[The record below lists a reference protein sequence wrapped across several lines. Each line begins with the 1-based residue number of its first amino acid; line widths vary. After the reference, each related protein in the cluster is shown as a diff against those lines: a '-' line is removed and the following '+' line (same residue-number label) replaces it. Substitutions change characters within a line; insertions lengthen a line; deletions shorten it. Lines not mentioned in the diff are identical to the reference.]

1 MTIDGKKEVR
11 VVALIDKICTSI
23 NVNEDG
29 DALTHNE
36 TSDIADGWAVEGE
49 HILTDGG
56 VEDLESAD
64 LKQIEEYFKEY
75 ERKAAKF
82 DNRREFEMIESFITD
97 EKASGRKRRETA
109 RLLAAG
115 EEVRISA
122 EVAELKKYRFRQNN
136 LADEQEL
143 HQKVSDAEKSH
154 ATRKMAIAKAAQ
166 FATSDCRKQF
176 KRVRDFFQELHDTRK
191 KKLHWQYERSLKIQ
205 SMLHRLRNTDPR
217 VMALEQ
223 NTVERIFRKKESDMG
238 EINMIQNLEEA
249 TYLERIIS
257 LLDDVQ
263 ETKEDAANAYFRL
276 QINHVRQQQDSD
288 TKRLYDLTDMKAK
301 SMIEMAELI
310 GKYVK
315 EEYQDREDDEK
326 TKEHVEAT
334 ERKKDFQATS
344 SNVLLSV
351 SDLYDTILWSV
362 AAGSIGLSSSD
373 NDSFESYDEEDD
385 EDEEQNKNKNS
396 SSNGNSNTSSSSNGH
411 DLNEMNDGTKPAED
425 GFVED
430 NKFWHDNNGDTASIQ
445 SGSTANSTSVESH
458 ESLSPVGHIFVK
470 KLRRGIRAKEKQ
482 IEKKHSAERKQE
494 GRQFR
499 TEARKLKEKHQA
511 IVDGILAKCV
521 DERYNLRDAISHRM
535 AMVERNQTLSTQT
548 LQEAIEADVNTM
560 QGAWVEHKRLEEEQ
574 KCIFAKAQAL
584 ISAQVFHEV
593 RNALSSV
600 VAMSEMTASLQND
613 PTVTSETL
621 ASSVSEMLEQNKEVV
636 NYSLNMLNNILDVS
650 KIKSGSFETKD
661 DFFDLQDLVNRATTM
676 QLVKAQTRGVK
687 MSFTPMPEPQI
698 AYCDED
704 IVVRIITNFISNAVK
719 FTTAGA
725 VQPFVCLL
733 ESIDPSAQNKSTQL
747 DDMKSR
753 EKTSGNDQHANLL
766 KSGMKLVAVGVADTG
781 PGLGRELLNIAE
793 AGLFSSDGTE
803 LNSGAKNSGFGL
815 HLAHQLASTF
825 GSQVN
830 LMDLVSFQDLYNT
843 DMSSVLN
850 AKADSSSENTEI
862 DSSLKAASCAGS
874 TYSEDLPG
882 KGTVL
887 YITIPVLVDGNKGKK
902 MIQASPDSEQAL
914 EISSKEYIF
923 SPRPA
928 PNSVDGC
935 FRILVADDVTMLRK
949 GLMRS
954 VLDIF
959 TKFSDC
965 PLSVS
970 TACTA
975 EDALRAVGSQA
986 YDLFICDN
994 QFAPPFHF
1002 NRFSPEDED
1011 MRLQVHKHKDKNVI
1025 RKTVMDFFS
1034 KEAFT
1039 IAPGDGTLSGLDAL
1053 LQLVQSKDEDD
1064 SFPIPMLVLHSG
1076 HQFELPPEIG
1086 VIVARKPLK
1095 RTAFLPL
1102 FERNAQN
1109 LIETGM
1115 CIEMQRG
1122 DETVV
1127 LNKAGAQLFKKRK

>member
-1 MTIDGKKEVR
+1 MFHAQPFAYQLVADNFYYSSPIFNTSVLTHHAPTGYVHAEINSKSRAMLPPIEPIQMDNKIKLSSRIIRPSSMTIDGKKEVR

-263 ETKEDAANAYFRL
+263 ETKEGCSQCILSIAN
-276 QINHVRQQQDSD
+276 QPS
-288 TKRLYDLTDMKAK
+288 
-301 SMIEMAELI
+301 
-310 GKYVK
+310 
-315 EEYQDREDDEK
+315 
-326 TKEHVEAT
+326 
-334 ERKKDFQATS
+334 
-344 SNVLLSV
+344 
-351 SDLYDTILWSV
+351 
-362 AAGSIGLSSSD
+362 
-373 NDSFESYDEEDD
+373 
-385 EDEEQNKNKNS
+385 
-396 SSNGNSNTSSSSNGH
+396 
-411 DLNEMNDGTKPAED
+411 
-425 GFVED
+425 
-430 NKFWHDNNGDTASIQ
+430 
-445 SGSTANSTSVESH
+445 
-458 ESLSPVGHIFVK
+458 
-470 KLRRGIRAKEKQ
+470 
-482 IEKKHSAERKQE
+482 
-494 GRQFR
+494 
-499 TEARKLKEKHQA
+499 
-511 IVDGILAKCV
+511 KCV

-687 MSFTPMPEPQI
+687 MSFTPMLEPQI

-825 GSQVN
+825 GSQ
-830 LMDLVSFQDLYNT
+830 
-843 DMSSVLN
+843 
-850 AKADSSSENTEI
+850 
-862 DSSLKAASCAGS
+862 
-874 TYSEDLPG
+874 
-882 KGTVL
+882 
-887 YITIPVLVDGNKGKK
+887 
-902 MIQASPDSEQAL
+902 
-914 EISSKEYIF
+914 
-923 SPRPA
+923 
-928 PNSVDGC
+928 
-935 FRILVADDVTMLRK
+935 
-949 GLMRS
+949 
-954 VLDIF
+954 
-959 TKFSDC
+959 
-965 PLSVS
+965 
-970 TACTA
+970 
-975 EDALRAVGSQA
+975 
-986 YDLFICDN
+986 
-994 QFAPPFHF
+994 
-1002 NRFSPEDED
+1002 
-1011 MRLQVHKHKDKNVI
+1011 
-1025 RKTVMDFFS
+1025 
-1034 KEAFT
+1034 
-1039 IAPGDGTLSGLDAL
+1039 
-1053 LQLVQSKDEDD
+1053 
-1064 SFPIPMLVLHSG
+1064 
-1076 HQFELPPEIG
+1076 
-1086 VIVARKPLK
+1086 
-1095 RTAFLPL
+1095 
-1102 FERNAQN
+1102 
-1109 LIETGM
+1109 
-1115 CIEMQRG
+1115 
-1122 DETVV
+1122 
-1127 LNKAGAQLFKKRK
+1127 